1 MLFIFVLLAIGVF
14 FLKMYFESP
23 EYKGKEGEEV
33 VKEALVQVFSNTKGF
48 IFNDILVE
56 YNGKITQ
63 IDHVVISEKGVFVV
77 ETKNYSGWI
86 FGNQRNKYWTQV
98 IYKNKNKFQ
107 NPLFQNYGHIKMLES
122 VLKIDSKMFISIV
135 AFTDNCEF
143 KTNMPKNVMYDYQ
156 IGKYVRSLNK
166 KLLSKSEIDLLGDR
180 LSASV
185 LEKNKANKNRHLDS
199 IERNRA

>member
-1 MLFIFVLLAIGVF
+1 MLFVFVLLAIGVF

-23 EYKGKEGEEV
+23 ENKGKEGEEV
-33 VKEALVQVFSNTKGF
+33 VKEALIQVFKNTKGF

-86 FGNQRNKYWTQV
+86 FGSQRNKYWTQV

-107 NPLFQNYGHIKMLES
+107 NPLFQNYGHVKMLES
-122 VLKIDSKMFISIV
+122 VLKIDPKVFISIV

-143 KTNMPKNVMYDYQ
+143 KTDMPKNVMYDYQ
-156 IGKYVRSLNK
+156 IGEYVRRLDK
-166 KLLSKSEIDLLGDR
+166 KLLSKPEIDLLGDR

>member
-1 MLFIFVLLAIGVF
+1 
-14 FLKMYFESP
+14 MYFESP
-23 EYKGKEGEEV
+23 EYKGKEGEAV
-33 VKEALVQVFSNTKGF
+33 VKEALVQVFNNTKGF

-143 KTNMPKNVMYDYQ
+143 KTDMPKNVMYDYQ